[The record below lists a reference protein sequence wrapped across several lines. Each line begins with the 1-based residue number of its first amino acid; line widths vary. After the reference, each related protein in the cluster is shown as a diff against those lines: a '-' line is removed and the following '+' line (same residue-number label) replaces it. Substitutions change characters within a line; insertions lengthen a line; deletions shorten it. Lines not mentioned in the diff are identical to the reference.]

1 MPLQGSNQTNWYHK
15 DYEFLKIKPEGMKGL
30 KKNYSQV
37 WQDIFALV
45 VTDAKKNGTFLE
57 IGGGQPKIGNNTWLL
72 EKEYEWEGFSIEL
85 DKELAGMW
93 TDKHGMPVKPLTPMY
108 QEDATEFDYV
118 KVVDELGLP
127 HHMDYL
133 SFDLEP
139 PEVTL
144 DVLKKFPLDKLS
156 FNCIT
161 YEHDMYR
168 QWGDTA
174 GHRDIFSKHG
184 YDLVGFQIH
193 NGPCCMEDWYIHES
207 VPLEIRN
214 ALRSYACQAYEVV
227 LDL

>member
-1 MPLQGSNQTNWYHK
+1 MPLNGSNQTNYIKK
-15 DYEFLKIKPEGMKGL
+15 DYEFLKVKPEGMIDL

-45 VTDAKKNGTFLE
+45 VNDAKRDGTFIE
-57 IGGGQPKIGNNTWLL
+57 IGGAQPFIGNNTWLL
-72 EKEYEWEGFSIEL
+72 EKEYNWRGFSVEL
-85 DKELAGMW
+85 DEELCKMW
-93 TDKHGMPVKPLTPMY
+93 MGQRPNTHLFVD
-108 QEDATEFDYV
+108 DANVVDYV
-118 KVVDELGLP
+118 AACDKFDLP
-127 HHMDYL
+127 YHMDYL

-193 NGPCCMEDWYIHES
+193 NGPCCMEDWYIHDS
-207 VPLEIRN
+207 VSLEIRN
-214 ALRSYACQAYEVV
+214 ALRSYACQPYEVV

>member
-1 MPLQGSNQTNWYHK
+1 
-15 DYEFLKIKPEGMKGL
+15 
-30 KKNYSQV
+30 
-37 WQDIFALV
+37 
-45 VTDAKKNGTFLE
+45 
-57 IGGGQPKIGNNTWLL
+57 
-72 EKEYEWEGFSIEL
+72 
-85 DKELAGMW
+85 
-93 TDKHGMPVKPLTPMY
+93 
-108 QEDATEFDYV
+108 
-118 KVVDELGLP
+118 
-127 HHMDYL
+127 MDYL

-168 QWGDTA
+168 QWGDTV

-214 ALRSYACQAYEVV
+214 ALRSYACQPYEVV